1 MNRLDTARRY
11 SLFLARNLDS
21 GKLKPEVF
29 LPMLDKVLTEADFQ
43 AFADWDKI
51 RAEENEEELAR
62 QLRELRRYVVSQI
75 IVRDI
80 NRISDLNEV
89 TRTITLFADFAVNTA
104 LDFAYAYYQDMYG
117 TPIGRYT
124 KSPQHLSVVAMGKAG
139 GYELNVSSDIDLI
152 FVYPESGDTDGRRER
167 GNQEFFTKV
176 GQKLISLLN
185 DITADGQVFRVD
197 MRLRPDGDS
206 GALVLSE
213 TALEQY
219 LITQGREWERY
230 AWCKGRVVTPYPND
244 IKSLVR
250 PFVFRKYLDYSAY
263 EAMRNLHRQIRS
275 EVSKKGMADNI
286 KLGAGGIREVEFIAQ
301 IFQMIRGG
309 QMRALQLKGTQE
321 TLKKLAE
328 LGIMPSE
335 NVETL
340 LAAYRFLRDVEH
352 RLQYWDDQQT
362 QTLPASPEQ
371 QQLLAESMGFDSYA
385 AFSDDLNVHRN
396 KVNQLFNEILSEP
409 EEQTPDNS
417 EWQWVWQ
424 EKPDEEERQGR
435 LKEAF
440 RRPLYP
446 AFPRPHKNGG
456 IACFSDGRNRTAG
469 NHIVHIHLIA

>member
-11 SLFLARNLDS
+11 SLFLARQLDN
-21 GKLKPEVF
+21 GKLKPEIF

-51 RAEENEEELAR
+51 RTEENEEELAR

-104 LDFAYAYYQDMYG
+104 LDFSYAYYRDMYG

-176 GQKLISLLN
+176 GQKLIALLN

-244 IKSLVR
+244 IKALVR

-301 IFQMIRGG
+301 ISND
-309 QMRALQLKGTQE
+309 T
-321 TLKKLAE
+321 
-328 LGIMPSE
+328 
-335 NVETL
+335 
-340 LAAYRFLRDVEH
+340 
-352 RLQYWDDQQT
+352 
-362 QTLPASPEQ
+362 
-371 QQLLAESMGFDSYA
+371 
-385 AFSDDLNVHRN
+385 
-396 KVNQLFNEILSEP
+396 
-409 EEQTPDNS
+409 
-417 EWQWVWQ
+417 
-424 EKPDEEERQGR
+424 
-435 LKEAF
+435 
-440 RRPLYP
+440 RRPN
-446 AFPRPHKNGG
+446 ARAATERH
-456 IACFSDGRNRTAG
+456 ARNAEETCRAG
-469 NHIVHIHLIA
+469 HHAV